1 MAKPNN
7 TQTVKS
13 ICGLAGY
20 YRRFVRSFG
29 VIAAHLHMLTKINS
43 FEWSE
48 EAHEAFDGLK
58 NALCQAPVLAL
69 PLFDKQFVVET
80 DACGQGIGAVLIQA
94 GHPLAYISWQLKGK
108 QLHLSIYEKELLV
121 VIFAIVNCDLL
132 KDI

>member
-1 MAKPNN
+1 MAKTNN

-13 ICGLAGY
+13 ISWLAGY
-20 YRRFVRSFG
+20 DRRFVRSFG

-69 PLFDKQFVVET
+69 INSL
-80 DACGQGIGAVLIQA
+80 
-94 GHPLAYISWQLKGK
+94 
-108 QLHLSIYEKELLV
+108 
-121 VIFAIVNCDLL
+121 LL
-132 KDI
+132 KPTLVAKGLVQF